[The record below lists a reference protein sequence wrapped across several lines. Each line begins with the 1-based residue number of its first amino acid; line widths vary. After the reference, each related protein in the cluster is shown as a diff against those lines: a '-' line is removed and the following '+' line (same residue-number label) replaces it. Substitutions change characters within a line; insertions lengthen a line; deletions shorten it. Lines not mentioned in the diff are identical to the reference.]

1 MGVIFV
7 DIFRS
12 TGIYT
17 DEEIDDIIDIGTLN
31 GIFVLGRTIGMIG
44 HYLDQKRLHTGLYRQ
59 PFDEVFYTL
68 PDHEEVL
75 KHREEK

>member
-1 MGVIFV
+1 
-7 DIFRS
+7 
-12 TGIYT
+12 
-17 DEEIDDIIDIGTLN
+17 
-31 GIFVLGRTIGMIG
+31 MIG

-59 PFDEVFYTL
+59 PFDEVFYML